1 MNTKILEQKR
11 LMQKAIDV
19 VNHIEQIERVFGKVD
34 PKHVKE
40 ETEIRA
46 AEYAALL
53 QTLVSTVVEN
63 AGMKLQVA

>member
-1 MNTKILEQKR
+1 
-11 LMQKAIDV
+11 MQKAIDV
-19 VNHIEQIERVFGKVD
+19 VNHIEQIERVFGKID

-40 ETEIRA
+40 ETELRA

-53 QTLVSTVVEN
+53 QTLITTVAHN